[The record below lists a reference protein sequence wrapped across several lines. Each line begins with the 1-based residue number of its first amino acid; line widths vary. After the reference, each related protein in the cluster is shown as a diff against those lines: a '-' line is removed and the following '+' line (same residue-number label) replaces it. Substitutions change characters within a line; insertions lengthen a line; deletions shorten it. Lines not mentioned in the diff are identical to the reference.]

1 MKIKAAVIFDQGLP
15 RLYEKSQAVKIEQQV
30 DLSGPNE
37 NEVMVQV
44 AAAGVCHTDLSV
56 VNGNR
61 ARPIPLVLGHEG
73 AGDVVEVG
81 SLVKDISIGDHVAF
95 ILCQIVAIVC
105 SVVQE
110 KNRQIANKETLQM
123 QLGDYCLEKDESQ
136 LNGKEINHYAGVS
149 CFAEYGNSRS
159 SISSKASKRSAIRCR
174 CRFFLRCHHR
184 CWRRSKHR

>member
-15 RLYEKSQAVKIEQQV
+15 RPYEKSQAVKIEQV

-73 AGDVVEVG
+73 AGVVVEVG
-81 SLVKDISIGDHVAF
+81 SL
-95 ILCQIVAIVC
+95 
-105 SVVQE
+105 
-110 KNRQIANKETLQM
+110 
-123 QLGDYCLEKDESQ
+123 
-136 LNGKEINHYAGVS
+136 
-149 CFAEYGNSRS
+149 
-159 SISSKASKRSAIRCR
+159 
-174 CRFFLRCHHR
+174 
-184 CWRRSKHR
+184 